1 MRGADE
7 VFVAIATNL
16 SKRHG
21 TELETPGHTS
31 CPKTV
36 APFPQGI

>member
-21 TELETPGHTS
+21 TELETAGHD
-31 CPKTV
+31 
-36 APFPQGI
+36 